1 MTDEC
6 PCADC
11 AETCDFCDR
20 PKAIVDVY
28 QEVYCAACWQA
39 HVEREQQRANDR
51 WMAGGNQ

>member
-28 QEVYCAACWQA
+28 QEVYCAA
-39 HVEREQQRANDR
+39 
-51 WMAGGNQ
+51 